1 LRRAAVYPAIL
12 MTAVAVALVG
22 QVVSL
27 RHLAAQ
33 EHRSDEVIGRAATL
47 ALLLTEHE
55 AGLRGWLLTGQ
66 QDLLDR
72 YRAAAA
78 EVGPALEALE
88 RLVADDAAQVK
99 RLHRIGALVASW
111 HARAD
116 LAARGHPPGGAAE
129 SLERTVARKAIMD
142 EARAEAYAFGGAEEL
157 LRAERSARVTAA
169 SRWALGS
176 TLALALLVGVAL
188 ALVARAQTRRVAR
201 VYRRTTREAQAR
213 ADALGES
220 EERFRLFVEGV
231 RDAAVYMLDGE
242 GRVRSWNEGAARIK
256 GWAEADVVGQHM
268 SVFYV
273 PEDVAEGVPERELEA
288 AARDG
293 QVEGESWRLRRDGS
307 RFWAAVT
314 LRALRGRDGRLVGYA
329 KLVRDTTGRKRAE
342 MRRAALDGLARALSE
357 AGSSEEALPRV
368 LAEVGP
374 ALGYDL
380 AVAWEARAGRLELAA
395 RWSRPS
401 PALDAFAAAAA
412 ARRQP
417 SGEGLAGGVLGSGEA
432 GWVEDMSAEL
442 PRLPLGPLALEA
454 GLRTSLAFPVRGGGE
469 VALVVQLWA
478 GDPRPR
484 DPDLLAVAA
493 ALAVPLGAW
502 LERRREEAA
511 AREAER
517 RRAEELERRVD
528 ERTAALTAVNAE
540 LEAFSY
546 SVSHDLRAPLRAMDG
561 FSQVLL
567 EDYAPRLDDTGRE
580 YLGRIRAGSQRMS
593 RLIDDLIQLSRVTRG
608 ELRREPVDLSQ
619 LVREVAAEVA
629 EREPSRRVVVEV
641 QDAVLV
647 RGDARL
653 LRAGLVNLVGNAFK
667 FTRNTPEPWVGFGAS
682 EGPDGRTYHVRDN
695 GAGFDMAYAGK
706 LFQPFQRLHA
716 PAEFEGT
723 GIGLAT
729 WQRIVHRHGGRVW
742 AEGAPGRGAT
752 FYFTLG
758 AY

>member
-1 LRRAAVYPAIL
+1 WV
-12 MTAVAVALVG
+12 
-22 QVVSL
+22 
-27 RHLAAQ
+27 
-33 EHRSDEVIGRAATL
+33 
-47 ALLLTEHE
+47 
-55 AGLRGWLLTGQ
+55 
-66 QDLLDR
+66 
-72 YRAAAA
+72 
-78 EVGPALEALE
+78 
-88 RLVADDAAQVK
+88 
-99 RLHRIGALVASW
+99 
-111 HARAD
+111 
-116 LAARGHPPGGAAE
+116 
-129 SLERTVARKAIMD
+129 
-142 EARAEAYAFGGAEEL
+142 
-157 LRAERSARVTAA
+157 RAERSARVTAA
-169 SRWALGS
+169 SRTALAA
-176 TLALALLVGVAL
+176 TLALAVLVGVAL
-188 ALVARAQTRRVAR
+188 ALLARSQTRRVAR
-201 VYRRTTREAQAR
+201 VYRRTAREAQAR

-231 RDAAVYMLDGE
+231 RNAAIYMLDAE

-256 GWAEADVVGQHM
+256 GWAEADVVGRHM
-268 SVFYV
+268 SVFYTT
-273 PEDVAEGVPERELEA
+273 EDVAAGVPERELEA

-293 QVEGESWRLRRDGS
+293 QVEGESWRLRQDGS

-342 MRRAALDGLARALSE
+342 MRRAAQDGLARALAA

-368 LAEVGP
+368 LAEVAP
-374 ALGYDL
+374 ALGYEL
-380 AVAWEARAGRLELAA
+380 AVVWEVRAGRLERAA
-395 RWSRPS
+395 SWGRPS
-401 PALDAFAAAAA
+401 PALEAFAGAAAAH
-412 ARRQP
+412 RQGP
-417 SGEGLAGGVLGSGEA
+417 GEGLAGEVLASGEP
-432 GWVEDMSAEL
+432 GWVEDVAAEMA
-442 PRLPLGPLALEA
+442 RLPLAPLALEA
-454 GLRTSLAFPVRGGGE
+454 GLRTSLAFAVRCGGE

-478 GDPRPR
+478 CDPRPR
-484 DPDLLAVAA
+484 DPDLLAVAT
-493 ALAVPLGAW
+493 ALALPLGAW

-511 AREAER
+511 AREADR
-517 RRAEELERRVD
+517 RRAEELEKRVA

-567 EDYAPRLDDTGRE
+567 EDYAARLDDPGRD
-580 YLGRIRAGSQRMS
+580 YLGRIRAASQRMS

-608 ELRREPVDLSQ
+608 ELRREAVDLSQ
-619 LVREVAAEVA
+619 LFRDVAAEVA
-629 EREPSRRVVVEV
+629 DREPSRRVVVEV
-641 QDAVLV
+641 QDGVLA

-653 LRAGLVNLVGNAFK
+653 LRAGLANVVGNAFK
-667 FTRNTPEPWVGFGAS
+667 FTRDTLDPRVGFGTT
-682 EGPDGRTYHVRDN
+682 EGPDGPIYHVRDN